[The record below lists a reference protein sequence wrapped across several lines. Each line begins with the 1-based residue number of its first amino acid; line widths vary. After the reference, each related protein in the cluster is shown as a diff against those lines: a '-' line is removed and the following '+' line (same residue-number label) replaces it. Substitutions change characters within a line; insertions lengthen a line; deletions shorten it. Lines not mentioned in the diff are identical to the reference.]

1 MIDDYWFIDLYKDMF
16 WIAIHEATAI
26 IAASLPICR
35 PLVRILAASISSTM
49 QKVYSFG
56 SYVSKYSYRSYA
68 SGSSGS
74 NGSKNQGSSLGGSY
88 YKSHDSRS
96 TPSEHSQRDLVARDH
111 GMDTIDQELFIME
124 KRAVKPVE
132 ITVERTYEVV

>member
-1 MIDDYWFIDLYKDMF
+1 MF
-16 WIAIHEATAI
+16 WIVIHEATAI
-26 IAASLPICR
+26 IAACLPICR

-56 SYVSKYSYRSYA
+56 SYVSKYRSYG

-74 NGSKNQGSSLGGSY
+74 NGSKLQESSLGGSY
-88 YKSHDSRS
+88 YKHSNSRS
-96 TPSEHSQRDLVARDH
+96 TPSEHSQRDLVARDQ
-111 GMDTIDQELFIME
+111 GMDTIDQELFIIE
-124 KRAVKPVE
+124 KRGGKPME